1 MPKLVMCSHFIFMD
15 DFYLQQLMGSR
26 IYLHVHVSRIQTFAS
41 NFAVFGIVLTFF
53 FHFEKVF

>member
-1 MPKLVMCSHFIFMD
+1 
-15 DFYLQQLMGSR
+15 MGSR

-41 NFAVFGIVLTFF
+41 NFAVFGIVLTLF